1 MANTGLDHLWQHTLA
16 EWAASGLSGAAF
28 CREHGLGYHQFSYWR
43 RKLRAEGQSDAGAG
57 FARVAPTVAA
67 TETADA
73 LTVSLPGGVSITGL
87 HAGNVEL
94 LAAVL
99 RQL

>member
-57 FARVAPTVAA
+57 FARVTPSAA
-67 TETADA
+67 TEAA
-73 LTVSLPGGVSITGL
+73 YGLTVSLPGGVSITGL

-94 LAAVL
+94 LSAVL

>member
-1 MANTGLDHLWQHTLA
+1 MASTELHHFWQQTFTD
-16 EWAASGLSGAAF
+16 WATSGLSGAAF
-28 CREHGLGYHQFSYWR
+28 CREHSLSYHQFSYWR
-43 RKLRAEGQSDAGAG
+43 RKLRAEGESQTGAG
-57 FARVAPTVAA
+57 FAQVAPVA
-67 TETADA
+67 
-73 LTVSLPGGVSITGL
+73 LPGGVSVTGL